1 MNTAISSFQT
11 AIYLSLK
18 KRTPV
23 FHSSGLCD
31 TEVLNLQG
39 DSDKMQLYVLR
50 DKEAKTQECELSRS
64 LLIKLWIR
72 THDTSSTTH
81 RNCEFP
87 RQMTLSDVFLSLRQR
102 PEVATLITASSAGFG
117 SVVLGKTTVGVW
129 RGKPLTSSQTANKEK
144 DKKGP
149 AHQLPLMVD
158 QVPNLHQAPLLA
170 SLLHNRATDW
180 GASFLHTGLG
190 GHSRSK
196 L

>member
-1 MNTAISSFQT
+1 MFELGNVKPNFSLGLAWRGYKGQLKCMAHGPASMNIAISSFQT
-11 AIYLSLK
+11 AIYLPLK
-18 KRTPV
+18 KREPV

-117 SVVLGKTTVGVW
+117 SVVLGKTTAGV
-129 RGKPLTSSQTANKEK
+129 
-144 DKKGP
+144 
-149 AHQLPLMVD
+149 
-158 QVPNLHQAPLLA
+158 
-170 SLLHNRATDW
+170 
-180 GASFLHTGLG
+180 
-190 GHSRSK
+190 
-196 L
+196 